1 MKLNL
6 TDFTQLKNISKNL
19 EEKENN
25 DNLLEKEIEA
35 LKNQINQLLKQI
47 EVEKES
53 AYKKGFEDAT
63 KSLEEKYKNI
73 LEQKIK
79 KIEANFNNK
88 YNAEIKQ
95 VEDIIEKIQNSLR
108 QHYQTYLAKISEII
122 SDSIAEI
129 LEFLY
134 IHEKDPKE
142 VAEKINEI
150 LEELR
155 EFKVL
160 KIKISKDQ
168 NLELLQKFLS
178 SVSLEIDENLKGNDF
193 IIEFDN
199 GKIENKFREK
209 IEIVKDEIKR
219 EIKKLSEI

>member
-6 TDFTQLKNISKNL
+6 TDFTQLKNISENL
-19 EEKENN
+19 EEKENGN
-25 DNLLEKEIEA
+25 NLEKEIEA

-47 EVEKES
+47 EVEKKN
-53 AYKKGFEDAT
+53 AYKKGFEDAI
-63 KSLEEKYKNI
+63 KSLKEKYKNA

-79 KIEANFNNK
+79 EIEASFNDK

-95 VEDIIEKIQNSLR
+95 AEDTIEKIQNALK
-108 QHYQTYLAKISEII
+108 QHYQIYLAKISEII

>member
-6 TDFTQLKNISKNL
+6 TDFSQLKNISENF
-19 EEKENN
+19 EEKEN
-25 DNLLEKEIEA
+25 DNNLEKEIEV

-47 EVEKES
+47 EIEKED

-63 KSLEEKYKNI
+63 KSLEEKYEDI

-79 KIEANFNNK
+79 EIEASFNDK
-88 YNAEIKQ
+88 CSSEIKQ
-95 VEDIIEKIQNSLR
+95 AQDTIEKIQNSLK

-129 LEFLY
+129 LEFLC
-134 IHEKDPKE
+134 IHEKDPEK

-168 NLELLQKFLS
+168 NLELLQRFLS
-178 SVSLEIDENLKGNDF
+178 NISLEIDEKLEGNDF

-219 EIKKLSEI
+219 EIKELSEI

>member
-6 TDFTQLKNISKNL
+6 TDFSQLKNISENF
-19 EEKENN
+19 EEKEN
-25 DNLLEKEIEA
+25 DNNLEKEIEV
-35 LKNQINQLLKQI
+35 LKNQINRLLKQI
-47 EVEKES
+47 EIEKED

-63 KSLEEKYKNI
+63 KSLEEKYEDI

-79 KIEANFNNK
+79 EIEASFNDK
-88 YNAEIKQ
+88 CSSEIKQ
-95 VEDIIEKIQNSLR
+95 AQDTIEKIQNSLK

-129 LEFLY
+129 LEFLC
-134 IHEKDPKE
+134 IHEKDPEK

-168 NLELLQKFLS
+168 NLELLQRFLS
-178 SVSLEIDENLKGNDF
+178 NIS
-193 IIEFDN
+193 
-199 GKIENKFREK
+199 
-209 IEIVKDEIKR
+209 
-219 EIKKLSEI
+219 

>member
-6 TDFTQLKNISKNL
+6 TDFTQLKNISEKL
-19 EEKENN
+19 EEKEN
-25 DNLLEKEIEA
+25 DNNLEKEIEI

-47 EVEKES
+47 EIEKEN

-79 KIEANFNNK
+79 EIESSFIDK
-88 YNAEIKQ
+88 CSAEIKQ
-95 VEDIIEKIQNSLR
+95 AQDTIEKIQNNLK

-134 IHEKDPKE
+134 IHEKDPEK

-155 EFKVL
+155 ELKVL

-168 NLELLQKFLS
+168 NLELMRKILS
-178 SVSLEIDENLKGNDF
+178 NLSLEIDGKLEGNDF

>member
-6 TDFTQLKNISKNL
+6 TDFTQLKNISENL
-19 EEKENN
+19 EEKENGN
-25 DNLLEKEIEA
+25 NLEKEIEI

-47 EVEKES
+47 EIEKEN

-63 KSLEEKYKNI
+63 KSLEEKYKNV

-79 KIEANFNNK
+79 EIESSFIDK
-88 YNAEIKQ
+88 CSAEIKQ
-95 VEDIIEKIQNSLR
+95 AQDTIEKIQNNLK

-134 IHEKDPKE
+134 IHEKDPEK

-155 EFKVL
+155 ELKVL

-168 NLELLQKFLS
+168 NLELMRKILS
-178 SVSLEIDENLKGNDF
+178 NVSLEMDENLEGNDF

>member
-6 TDFTQLKNISKNL
+6 TDFTQLKNISENL
-19 EEKENN
+19 EEKENGN
-25 DNLLEKEIEA
+25 NLEKEIEI

-47 EVEKES
+47 EIEKEN

-79 KIEANFNNK
+79 EIESSFIDK
-88 YNAEIKQ
+88 CSAEIKQ
-95 VEDIIEKIQNSLR
+95 AQDTIEKIQNNLK

-134 IHEKDPKE
+134 IYEKDPEK

-155 EFKVL
+155 ELKVL

-168 NLELLQKFLS
+168 NLELMRKILS
-178 SVSLEIDENLKGNDF
+178 NLSLEIDGKLEGNDF

>member
-19 EEKENN
+19 EEKENS
-25 DNLLEKEIEA
+25 DNLEKEIEA

-47 EVEKES
+47 EVEKEN

-79 KIEANFNNK
+79 EIEASFNDK
-88 YNAEIKQ
+88 YSAEIKQ
-95 VEDIIEKIQNSLR
+95 AEDTIDKIQNSLK
-108 QHYQTYLAKISEII
+108 QHYQTYLVKISEIM

-134 IHEKDPKE
+134 IHEKDPEK

-168 NLELLQKFLS
+168 DLELLKKFLPN
-178 SVSLEIDENLKGNDF
+178 VSLEIDENLEGNDF
-193 IIEFDN
+193 IVEFDN

>member
-19 EEKENN
+19 EEKENG
-25 DNLLEKEIEA
+25 DNLEKEIEI

-47 EVEKES
+47 EVEKEN
-53 AYKKGFEDAT
+53 AYKKGFEDAA

-79 KIEANFNNK
+79 EIEASFNDK
-88 YNAEIKQ
+88 YSAEIKQ
-95 VEDIIEKIQNSLR
+95 AQDTIEKIQNSLER
-108 QHYQTYLAKISEII
+108 HYQTYLAKISEII

-134 IHEKDPKE
+134 IHEKDPEK

-155 EFKVL
+155 EFKIL

-178 SVSLEIDENLKGNDF
+178 NVSLEIDENLEGNDF

>member
-6 TDFTQLKNISKNL
+6 TDFAQLKNISENL
-19 EEKENN
+19 GEKENN
-25 DNLLEKEIEA
+25 DNLLEKEIEI

-47 EVEKES
+47 EIEKEN
-53 AYKKGFEDAT
+53 AYKKGFEDAA

-79 KIEANFNNK
+79 EIEVSFNDK
-88 YNAEIKQ
+88 CSAEVKQ
-95 VEDIIEKIQNSLR
+95 AKDAIEKIQSSLK
-108 QHYQTYLAKISEII
+108 QHYQTYLSKISEII

-134 IHEKDPKE
+134 IYEKNPEK
-142 VAEKINEI
+142 VAEKINET

-178 SVSLEIDENLKGNDF
+178 HISLEIDEKLEGNDF

-219 EIKKLSEI
+219 EIKKLSEV

>member
-6 TDFTQLKNISKNL
+6 TDFSQLKNISENF
-19 EEKENN
+19 EEKEN
-25 DNLLEKEIEA
+25 DNNLEKEIEV
-35 LKNQINQLLKQI
+35 LKNQINRLLKQI
-47 EVEKES
+47 EIEKED

-63 KSLEEKYKNI
+63 KSLEEKYEDI

-79 KIEANFNNK
+79 EIEASFNDK
-88 YNAEIKQ
+88 CSSEIKQ
-95 VEDIIEKIQNSLR
+95 AQDTIEKIQNSLK

-129 LEFLY
+129 LEFLC
-134 IHEKDPKE
+134 IHEKDPEK

-168 NLELLQKFLS
+168 NLELLQRFLS
-178 SVSLEIDENLKGNDF
+178 NISLEIDEKLEGNDF

-209 IEIVKDEIKR
+209 
-219 EIKKLSEI
+219 

>member
-6 TDFTQLKNISKNL
+6 TDFTQLKNISGNL
-19 EEKENN
+19 EEKENG
-25 DNLLEKEIEA
+25 DNLEKEIEI

-47 EVEKES
+47 EVEKEN

-79 KIEANFNNK
+79 EIEASFNDK
-88 YNAEIKQ
+88 YSAEIKQ
-95 VEDIIEKIQNSLR
+95 AEDTIEKIQNSLK
-108 QHYQTYLAKISEII
+108 QHYQIYLVKISEIM

-134 IHEKDPKE
+134 IHEKDPEK

-168 NLELLQKFLS
+168 DLELLKKFLS
-178 SVSLEIDENLKGNDF
+178 NVSLEIDENLEGNDF

>member
-6 TDFTQLKNISKNL
+6 TDFTQLKNISENL
-19 EEKENN
+19 EEKENGN
-25 DNLLEKEIEA
+25 NLEKEIEA

-47 EVEKES
+47 EIEKEN

-79 KIEANFNNK
+79 EIEASFNDK
-88 YNAEIKQ
+88 YDAEIKQ
-95 VEDIIEKIQNSLR
+95 AEDTIEKIQNALK
-108 QHYQTYLAKISEII
+108 QHYQIYLAKISEII

>member
-6 TDFTQLKNISKNL
+6 TDFTQLKNISENL
-19 EEKENN
+19 EEKENGN
-25 DNLLEKEIEA
+25 NLEKEIEA
-35 LKNQINQLLKQI
+35 LKNQINQLLTQI
-47 EVEKES
+47 EIEKEN

-79 KIEANFNNK
+79 EIEASFNDK
-88 YNAEIKQ
+88 YSAKIKQ
-95 VEDIIEKIQNSLR
+95 AEDTIEKIQNALK
-108 QHYQTYLAKISEII
+108 QHYQIYLAKISEII

-168 NLELLQKFLS
+168 NLELLQKFIS

>member
-1 MKLNL
+1 MTNTTAKLNK
-6 TDFTQLKNISKNL
+6 LKIS
-19 EEKENN
+19 
-25 DNLLEKEIEA
+25 
-35 LKNQINQLLKQI
+35 
-47 EVEKES
+47 
-53 AYKKGFEDAT
+53 
-63 KSLEEKYKNI
+63 
-73 LEQKIK
+73 
-79 KIEANFNNK
+79 
-88 YNAEIKQ
+88 
-95 VEDIIEKIQNSLR
+95 IEKIQNSLK
-108 QHYQTYLAKISEII
+108 QHYQIYLAKISEII

-134 IHEKDPKE
+134 IYEKDPEK

-160 KIKISKDQ
+160 KIKVSKDQ

-178 SVSLEIDENLKGNDF
+178 HVSLEIDEKLEGNDF

>member
-6 TDFTQLKNISKNL
+6 TDFTQLKNISENL
-19 EEKENN
+19 EEKENGN
-25 DNLLEKEIEA
+25 NLEKEIEI

-47 EVEKES
+47 EIEKEN

-79 KIEANFNNK
+79 EIESSFIDK
-88 YNAEIKQ
+88 CSAEIKQ
-95 VEDIIEKIQNSLR
+95 AQDTIEKIQNNLK

-134 IHEKDPKE
+134 IHEKDPEK

-155 EFKVL
+155 ELKVL

-168 NLELLQKFLS
+168 NLELMRKILS
-178 SVSLEIDENLKGNDF
+178 NLSLEIDGKLEGNDF

>member
-19 EEKENN
+19 EEKENG
-25 DNLLEKEIEA
+25 DDLEKEIQI

-47 EVEKES
+47 EVEKEN
-53 AYKKGFEDAT
+53 AYKKGFEDAA

-79 KIEANFNNK
+79 EIEASFNDK
-88 YNAEIKQ
+88 CNAEIKQ
-95 VEDIIEKIQNSLR
+95 AEDTIEKIQNSLK
-108 QHYQTYLAKISEII
+108 QHYQTYLAKLSEII

-134 IHEKDPKE
+134 IFEKDPEK

-160 KIKISKDQ
+160 KIKVSKDQ

-178 SVSLEIDENLKGNDF
+178 SVSLEIDEKLEGNDF

>member
-6 TDFTQLKNISKNL
+6 TDFTQLKNISENL
-19 EEKENN
+19 EEKEDDN
-25 DNLLEKEIEA
+25 NLLEKEIEI

-47 EVEKES
+47 EIEKEN
-53 AYKKGFEDAT
+53 AYKKGFEDAI
-63 KSLEEKYKNI
+63 KSLEEKYKNA
-73 LEQKIK
+73 LEQKIEE
-79 KIEANFNNK
+79 IEASFNDK

-95 VEDIIEKIQNSLR
+95 AQDTIKKIQNSLK
-108 QHYQTYLAKISEII
+108 QHYQTYLSKISEII
-122 SDSIAEI
+122 SDSMAEI

-150 LEELR
+150 LKELR
-155 EFKVL
+155 EFKIL

-178 SVSLEIDENLKGNDF
+178 NISLEIDEKLEGNDF